1 MTRYVAFLR
10 GINLGNRRVKMAELR
25 ARFEE
30 LGLKGVGSHGASGN
44 VAFDHEEMSA
54 SGVGEL
60 EVRIEG
66 HLEASLGFFTDT
78 MVRRLSDVEALT
90 RLDLVEEA
98 EADGLNVYITFA
110 KTSLDAAAE
119 DAFTA
124 LETRDDRFHV
134 LGREVLW
141 LRRGGI
147 SDSAVETRDLE
158 RAFGGAPNTRRKVT
172 SLRRIVESLGT

>member
-10 GINLGNRRVKMAELR
+10 GINLGNRRVAMADLR
-25 ARFEE
+25 GHFEA
-30 LGLKGVGSHGASGN
+30 LGLDAVGSHGASGN

-54 SGVGEL
+54 PEAR
-60 EVRIEG
+60 EMETHIER

-78 MVRRLSDVEALT
+78 MVRRLSEVEALT
-90 RLDLVEEA
+90 RLGLVEEA

-110 KTSLDAAAE
+110 KTSLDADVE
-119 DAFTA
+119 DAFAA

-158 RAFGGAPNTRRKVT
+158 RAFGGAANTRRKVT
-172 SLRRIVESLGT
+172 SLRRIVEALGT